1 MQSRHHFAHNA
12 PPIVYHQ
19 AMPPGVK
26 RSRVLWDEARKE
38 DASWTATAR
47 AILYELQPIRFS
59 TIDVSG
65 IVSTA
70 SRLGRFLV
78 ALACSIVRSVPGVV
92 RGLIRILR
100 GMSRS
105 QWGVVGIV
113 VAYYYFV
120 RLIHQYLEAGPLV
133 VIATGMIGIF
143 TIGLGDGDS
152 AGMSA
157 YSVFNRGFQQL
168 LGSVDVEALVQQ
180 YAGGGLAV
188 QAQMNANRDQGM
200 DEHNGARAGRQR
212 GDIRAAAQPQPPP
225 AAAGANENEEAD
237 NDNDDTPQ
245 DGRNRARRSNKKS
258 RNKDR
263 RERNTTVRREM
274 ELQRQAAAAMGFVGE
289 GEQDDAAI
297 HRLIEEQVLGEQHQH
312 EED

>member
-1 MQSRHHFAHNA
+1 
-12 PPIVYHQ
+12 
-19 AMPPGVK
+19 MPPGVK

-38 DASWTATAR
+38 DARWTATAR

-59 TIDVSG
+59 TFDISG
-65 IVSTA
+65 IVSTV
-70 SRLGRFLV
+70 SRIARFVV
-78 ALACSIVRSVPGVV
+78 ALTCSIVRSLPDLA
-92 RGLIRILR
+92 RGLVRMLR
-100 GMSRS
+100 GMSRR
-105 QWGVVGIV
+105 QWGVLGMVVG
-113 VAYYYFV
+113 YYYFV
-120 RLIHQYLEAGPLV
+120 RLVHRYLEAGPFV

-188 QAQMNANRDQGM
+188 QAQMNANNRDEGT
-200 DEHNGARAGRQR
+200 DARAGRQR
-212 GDIRAAAQPQPPP
+212 GNNHAAAQPPPAAAAA

-237 NDNDDTPQ
+237 DDDNDDTPQ

-263 RERNTTVRREM
+263 RERNANVRREM
-274 ELQRQAAAAMGFVGE
+274 EQQRQAAAAMGFVGE
-289 GEQDDAAI
+289 GEQDDAAMN
-297 HRLIEEQVLGEQHQH
+297 RLVEEQVLAEQHQH
-312 EED
+312 EDD